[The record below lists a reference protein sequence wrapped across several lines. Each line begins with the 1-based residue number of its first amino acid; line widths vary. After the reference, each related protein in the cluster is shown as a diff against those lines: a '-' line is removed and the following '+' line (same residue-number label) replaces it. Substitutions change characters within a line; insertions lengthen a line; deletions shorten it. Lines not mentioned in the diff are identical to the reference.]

1 MNRLLPLLLLLLLTA
16 STAAAQSTDTIRVCT
31 WNVLNYTG
39 IADSLRSYA
48 MRPVLRAIQPHI
60 IVAPGMIGIIG
71 GTWFSQ
77 FVLRATGI
85 RTWVGTTLEGPD
97 TDICAYWDSTKVR
110 YLYYQVIPTDL
121 RDINE
126 FVLTIKANGDTL
138 HLFVCNLKNG
148 DTGADS
154 SQRAAEAALIRQRT
168 DTIPR
173 THHFILAGD
182 LNTYTSTEG
191 AYERLTYLSRT
202 LPGHFADP
210 IDSYGKWHSDSTFTY
225 LHTQST
231 RVREFGGGVGGGL
244 NDRFNFVLLSQGLM
258 NDNYIPGSYTTF
270 GNDGQHFH
278 DSINA
283 LPNRAVPDSIAQ
295 ALYVASD
302 HLPVYLDLVFPSR
315 VSGVEEEKEKPGSM
329 DLTERRE

>member
-16 STAAAQSTDTIRVCT
+16 STATAQSTDTIRVCT
-31 WNVLNYTG
+31 WNVLNYGPSVITSRSAAVQTVIRAVHPDIF
-39 IADSLRSYA
+39 IAQEIVDYSGFTDLR
-48 MRPVLRAIQPHI
+48 IQLQSA
-60 IVAPGMIGIIG
+60 VAPRYFKGLF
-71 GTWFSQ
+71 TE
-77 FVLRATGI
+77 A
-85 RTWVGTTLEGPD
+85 PD
-97 TDICAYWDSTKVR
+97 TKNTIFYDSIRLAVVG
-110 YLYYQVIPTDL
+110 YIVIPTTL

-126 FVLTIKANGDTL
+126 WVFVVKSSGDTF
-138 HLFVCNLKNG
+138 HIFGCHFKAG
-148 DTGADS
+148 DTDPDS
-154 SQRAAEAALIRQRT
+154 IQRTEEAALIRNT
-168 DTIPR
+168 TNSLPP
-173 THHFILAGD
+173 THQWIVAGD

-191 AYERLTYLSRT
+191 AYEELTYVSKSQL
-202 LPGHFADP
+202 GFFVDP
-210 IDSYGKWHSDSTFTY
+210 IDSPGKWHSDSTFTY

-258 NDNYIPGSYTTF
+258 NDNYLPGSYTTF
-270 GNDGQHFH
+270 GNDGHHFN

-302 HLPVYLDLVFPSR
+302 HLPVYLDLVFPR
-315 VSGVEEEKEKPGSM
+315 KVSGVNEEMEKPGSM